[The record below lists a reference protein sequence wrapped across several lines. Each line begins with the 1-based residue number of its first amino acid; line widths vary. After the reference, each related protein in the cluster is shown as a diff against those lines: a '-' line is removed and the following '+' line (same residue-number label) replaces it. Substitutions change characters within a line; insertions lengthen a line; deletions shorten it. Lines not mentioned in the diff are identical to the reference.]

1 MGVHEKRP
9 VLGSMVIP
17 SASEAPS
24 RLKVNVSAGMS
35 GSVAEA
41 VKVKVLPS
49 STDWLPIP
57 FKIGAVLVSLHVIV
71 NVSESVSE
79 PSETVTVTL

>member
-1 MGVHEKRP
+1 
-9 VLGSMVIP
+9 MVMP
-17 SASEAPS
+17 RASEAES

-57 FKIGAVLVSLHVIV
+57 FKTGALLTSLQVIV
-71 NVSESVSE
+71 NVSESVRES
-79 PSETVTVTL
+79 SETVTVTL